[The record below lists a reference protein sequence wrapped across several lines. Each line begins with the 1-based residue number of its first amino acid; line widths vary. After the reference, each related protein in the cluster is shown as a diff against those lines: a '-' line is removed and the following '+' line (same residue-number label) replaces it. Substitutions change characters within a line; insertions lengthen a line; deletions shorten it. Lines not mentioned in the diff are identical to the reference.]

1 MFDSIAQL
9 LEEAKTQN
17 RPLYE
22 IILDDEAESTA
33 ISKDLIIER
42 LKKSLQVM
50 KGSLERA
57 RLTEPQ
63 LPIPESMNQAKKMV
77 SASFLLGT
85 DLKEAVAMAMEIAEY
100 NSGMGLIVAAPTT
113 GSSGVLPACLF
124 KAQQMLG
131 KSDENVLNSL
141 FIAAAIGGIIG
152 NKASLSGS
160 EAECQAEVGVAAAMA
175 AAAITY
181 LAGGTND
188 QIGQTVPL
196 ALQNLLG
203 LACDPVAGLVIAP
216 CIKRNAI
223 GVANAF
229 LVAEMALSGVCSEI
243 PADEVIEAMMKVGRR
258 LPVEIKETG
267 LGGIADTPTGR
278 KIKTRLFG
286 TSGNGN
292 GNGNTH

>member
-1 MFDSIAQL
+1 
-9 LEEAKTQN
+9 
-17 RPLYE
+17 
-22 IILDDEAESTA
+22 
-33 ISKDLIIER
+33 
-42 LKKSLQVM
+42 M
-50 KGSLERA
+50 K
-57 RLTEPQ
+57 
-63 LPIPESMNQAKKMV
+63 M
-77 SASFLLGT
+77 
-85 DLKEAVAMAMEIAEY
+85 
-100 NSGMGLIVAAPTT
+100 
-113 GSSGVLPACLF
+113 LF
-124 KAQQMLG
+124 
-131 KSDENVLNSL
+131 NSL

-152 NKASLSGS
+152 NQASLSGS
-160 EAECQAEVGVAAAMA
+160 EAGCQAEVGVAAAMA

-229 LVAEMALSGVCSEI
+229 LVAGMVLSGVCSEI
-243 PADEVIEAMMKVGRR
+243 PADEVIEAMMKVGRQ

-278 KIKTRLFG
+278 KNYNAPVRNKWKWQRKWQYSLNVLAYAIAF
-286 TSGNGN
+286 
-292 GNGNTH
+292 

>member
-100 NSGMGLIVAAPTT
+100 NSGMGLIVAAPTA

-131 KSDENVLNSL
+131 KSDEDVLNSL

-160 EAECQAEVGVAAAMA
+160 EAGCQAEVGVAAAMA